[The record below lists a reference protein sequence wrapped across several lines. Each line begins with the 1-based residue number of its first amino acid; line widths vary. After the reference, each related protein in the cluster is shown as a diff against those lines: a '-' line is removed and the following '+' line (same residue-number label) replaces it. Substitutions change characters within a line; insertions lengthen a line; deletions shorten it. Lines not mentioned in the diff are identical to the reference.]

1 MTFKE
6 LLQKANMTGYELD
19 KKTRIGISPAYM
31 LISGQKNPL
40 TMRLD
45 TTKKI
50 ADALAVT
57 LDEYYHLLSDQI
69 KK

>member
-1 MTFKE
+1 
-6 LLQKANMTGYELD
+6 MTGYELD

-31 LISGQKNPL
+31 LINGQKNPL

-50 ADALAVT
+50 CDALG
-57 LDEYYHLLSDQI
+57 LSIDEYYEKL
-69 KK
+69 K